1 MHRFEKSLAF
11 IIDSQVFLYQVSHGY
26 RFIKTRKQE
35 SKTPLLL
42 GSYVLGGGG
51 GGGREKNR
59 GAVITSL
66 QLTFTE
72 HIVSATQAFDWSLDN
87 TC

>member
-1 MHRFEKSLAF
+1 MSG
-11 IIDSQVFLYQVSHGY
+11 IGDYSS
-26 RFIKTRKQE
+26 
-35 SKTPLLL
+35 
-42 GSYVLGGGG
+42 GGGG
-51 GGGREKNR
+51 EGREKNR

>member
-1 MHRFEKSLAF
+1 MSG
-11 IIDSQVFLYQVSHGY
+11 IGDYSS
-26 RFIKTRKQE
+26 
-35 SKTPLLL
+35 
-42 GSYVLGGGG
+42 GGGG
-51 GGGREKNR
+51 GEGREKNR